1 PALAGAIAGA
11 IAIAVIAA
19 AVGGVWLVRPHLPAG
34 GRVQSASVLRLAAPA
49 RSTAPLL
56 LADRST
62 PGPTVTPTPSPSR
75 TPPATAAAAGAAGA
89 PAPFGTL
96 PPGSALP
103 GDAQCAAWVRARP
116 FPENKRVNDG
126 FDQAAGHRLGAA
138 FFPTSDDARANTQI
152 GVRVDGAFTGT

>member
-1 PALAGAIAGA
+1 MVRARSCSGRPPAPAAAASMTHNVPVLRGQWWRGSRPALAGA

-75 TPPATAAAAGAAGA
+75 SPAATAAAAAGAAGA
-89 PAPFGTL
+89 PAHLGTL

-103 GDAQCAAWVRARP
+103 GDA
-116 FPENKRVNDG
+116 
-126 FDQAAGHRLGAA
+126 
-138 FFPTSDDARANTQI
+138 
-152 GVRVDGAFTGT
+152 